1 MKRLLK
7 IAAVVAVLGLAV
19 VAVGGAVT
27 SAQEGDGP
35 FAGFLAKVAA
45 KLGVSEDQLK
55 GAIDEAQIETIDE
68 AVASGRLT
76 QEQADQMKER
86 VAEGDSL
93 LPFGGPRGGPRGELR
108 GARVLPDAAAQALG
122 ITQDELMTELKD
134 GKSLAEVAE
143 AKGMSVDDFKAALLI
158 QVKAQLDSLVA
169 DGTLTQEQADRVMQ
183 NTEDNIDSIVNAQ
196 GGFGG
201 CGGPGRGAGGLGPWQ
216 GPPPDDGSGLEPGQ
230 APTPN
235 GTAGSSSA
243 SGGTA

>member
-7 IAAVVAVLGLAV
+7 IAAAVVVLGLAA

-27 SAQEGDGP
+27 SAQGGDDP
-35 FAGFLAKVAA
+35 FGGFLSKVAA
-45 KLGVSEDQLK
+45 KLGISEDKLK
-55 GAIDEAQIETIDE
+55 SAIDDAQVETIDE
-68 AVASGRLT
+68 AVASGRIT
-76 QEQADQMKER
+76 QEQADRMKER

-93 LPFGGPRGGPRGELR
+93 LPFGGPHRGPE

-143 AKGMSVDDFKAALLI
+143 AKGMSVDDFKAALLT

-169 DGTLTQEQADRVMQ
+169 DGTLTQAQADRVMQ
-183 NTEDNIDSIVNAQ
+183 STRDNIDSIVNAQ

-201 CGGPGRGAGGLGPWQ
+201 CGGPGRGAGGLGRWQ
-216 GPPPDDGSGLEPGQ
+216 GPPPDDGSGVVPGQ
-230 APTPN
+230 TPTPN
-235 GTAGSSSA
+235 GTAGSASA
-243 SGGTA
+243 SGETA

>member
-7 IAAVVAVLGLAV
+7 IAAVVVVLGLAV

-45 KLGVSEDQLK
+45 KLGVSEDKLK

-68 AVASGRLT
+68 AVASGRIT
-76 QEQADQMKER
+76 QEQADRMKER
-86 VAEGDSL
+86 VGDGDSL
-93 LPFGGPRGGPRGELR
+93 LPFGGPRGGPRGEL
-108 GARVLPDAAAQALG
+108 GGMRVLPDAAAQALG
-122 ITQDELMTELKD
+122 ITQDELMIELKD

-143 AKGMSVDDFKAALLI
+143 AKGMSVDDFKAALLT

-183 NTEDNIDSIVNAQ
+183 NIEDNTDSIVNAQ

-201 CGGPGRGAGGLGPWQ
+201 CGGPGRGAGGLGHWQ